1 MSLFYIFAGVD
12 TGLLFSVIFTRAFVI
27 PARMKK
33 FKKLVTNLVNSNN
46 GVSNNNGME
55 KLVLNC
61 WIESIPSVG
70 IQVGSFDHFHKM
82 SIPKFL
88 GFAAKYIM
96 KLLIALRKR

>member
-1 MSLFYIFAGVD
+1 MSSFYIFAGVD
-12 TGLLFSVIFTRAFVI
+12 AGLLFSVIFTRAFII

-33 FKKLVTNLVNSNN
+33 FKKLATNLVNN
-46 GVSNNNGME
+46 GIRADEEEKALFNG
-55 KLVLNC
+55 
-61 WIESIPSVG
+61 WIKSIPSVG
-70 IQVGSFDHFHKM
+70 IQVGRFDHFHKM